1 MKMPVEKRLHELGN
15 GIFAY
20 TQLPGSWG
28 WSNAGLITDG
38 DQSLLVDTLFD
49 KKLTAE
55 MLESMR
61 RASQA
66 AARIGTVVNTHGNGD
81 HCYGNALV
89 ADAEIIGTPG
99 CVEDLREAPP
109 SRNQLL
115 IRAAGIIG
123 GLGAGGRVLGK
134 VLNAVGI
141 DRVALLADAAPMAT
155 SLFADFD
162 FTNND
167 VVLPNRT
174 FERELTLMVGDKR
187 VELIEVGPAHTLG
200 DAIVWV
206 PEDRTVFT
214 GDILFKDA
222 HPLIWQGPVSNWI
235 AACERLLD
243 MDIETVVPGHG
254 PLTDKSALRETQQ
267 YLESLTKQARSRYDA
282 GMSVE
287 DAAYEVVFEEFDHW
301 IDPERVYVNVHTL
314 YREFSGDTEP
324 ADILAL
330 FAGMARLQARK
341 ALSCRA

>member
-1 MKMPVEKRLHELGN
+1 MKVPVEKRLHELGN

-61 RASQA
+61 RASPA
-66 AARIGTVVNTHGNGD
+66 AAQIGTVVNTHGNGD

-89 ADAEIIGTPG
+89 ADAEIIGTRG

-115 IRAAGIIG
+115 IRAASIIG
-123 GLGAGGRVLGK
+123 RLGAGGRVLGR

-141 DRVALLADAAPMAT
+141 DRVALLADAAPLAT
-155 SLFADFD
+155 SFFGDFD

-174 FERELTLMVGDKR
+174 FERELTLTVGDKR

-200 DAIVWV
+200 DAVVWI
-206 PEDRTVFT
+206 PEDRTLFT

-222 HPLIWQGPVSNWI
+222 HPVIWEGPVSNWV

-254 PLTDKSALRETQQ
+254 PLTDKSALRETLR
-267 YLESLTKQARSRYDA
+267 YLEALTEQARSRYDA

-287 DAAYEVVFEEFDHW
+287 DAAHEVAFEEFDHW
-301 IDPERVYVNVHTL
+301 IDAERIYVNVHTL

-324 ADILAL
+324 GDVLAL
-330 FAGMARLQARK
+330 FAGMARLHARQAR
-341 ALSCRA
+341 AL

>member
-89 ADAEIIGTPG
+89 AEAEIIGTPG

-174 FERELTLMVGDKR
+174 FERELTLTVGDKR

-200 DAIVWV
+200 DAVVWI
-206 PEDRTVFT
+206 PEDRTLFT

-222 HPLIWQGPVSNWI
+222 HPVIWEGPVSNWI

-267 YLESLTKQARSRYDA
+267 YLEALTKQARSRYDA

-301 IDPERVYVNVHTL
+301 IDAERVYVNVHTL

-341 ALSCRA
+341 ALAL